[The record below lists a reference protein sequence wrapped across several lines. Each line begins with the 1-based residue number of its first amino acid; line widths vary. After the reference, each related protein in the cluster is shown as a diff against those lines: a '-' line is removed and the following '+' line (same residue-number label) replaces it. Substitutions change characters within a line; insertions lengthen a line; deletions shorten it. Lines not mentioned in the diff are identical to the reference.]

1 MKSARRQVLIEAT
14 VVEVTLSDD
23 FQAGVD
29 WSRIAS
35 NDGWSLQQNVL
46 GGALSA
52 TPFVSAEYTDSNA
65 DRDINAAVK
74 ALDSFGDV
82 SVMSSPKIMALNN
95 QTSILKVVDNRV
107 YFTTDVSVTPGNDN
121 TNALESISTTV
132 NTVPVG
138 FIMNVTP
145 YITDNNEV
153 ILNIRPTIS
162 RISGFVADPNPALVI
177 ESLIPQIQIREME
190 SVLRVSDGNTAVIGG
205 LMQDAA
211 DKSTVGIPGLH
222 DSEGFGFLFGTRS
235 RELTKTELVI
245 FLRPRILDNASV
257 ETNLQDFKR
266 LLQPES
272 LMEQSN

>member
-1 MKSARRQVLIEAT
+1 M
-14 VVEVTLSDD
+14 
-23 FQAGVD
+23 
-29 WSRIAS
+29 
-35 NDGWSLQQNVL
+35 
-46 GGALSA
+46 
-52 TPFVSAEYTDSNA
+52 
-65 DRDINAAVK
+65 
-74 ALDSFGDV
+74 
-82 SVMSSPKIMALNN
+82 
-95 QTSILKVVDNRV
+95 
-107 YFTTDVSVTPGNDN
+107 
-121 TNALESISTTV
+121 
-132 NTVPVG
+132 
-138 FIMNVTP
+138 
-145 YITDNNEV
+145 
-153 ILNIRPTIS
+153 
-162 RISGFVADPNPALVI
+162 I